1 MRMLRHKDAPV
12 PAHGRLRKAGR
23 AERGGRAAVVV
34 PNGTLFGDG
43 VAALIKEQL
52 LKDFNLHTIVRLPQG
67 VFEPYTPI
75 PANLLFF
82 ERGGPT
88 KDIWYYEIPLPEGRK
103 KYSKTAPMQFEE
115 FVDCLA
121 WWKKRKEG
129 PHAWK
134 VKASEMAKRGYNLD
148 LKNPNVKQGME
159 HVAPAELV
167 ARMREHASAVQKL
180 LGEIERLVGEV
191 RA

>member
-1 MRMLRHKDAPV
+1 M

-67 VFEPYTPI
+67 VFAPYTDI

-88 KDIWYYEIPLPEGRK
+88 KDIWYYEIPMPEGRK

-115 FVDCLA
+115 FADCLA

-129 PHAWK
+129 PQAWK
-134 VKASEMAKRGYNLD
+134 VKANEIARRGYNLD
-148 LKNPNVKQGME
+148 LKNPNAKQGVE
-159 HVAPAELV
+159 HVPPAELV
-167 ARMREHASAVQKL
+167 ARMRGHESEVQKL
-180 LGEIERLVGEV
+180 LGEIEKLVGEV
-191 RA
+191 A